1 LAGLAAGKEIA
12 ENIDIRTL
20 QAGQVI
26 ADQQVWKRLNAGFR
40 RIRNGG
46 LMPTKL
52 KRQTRVEKPSERTL
66 QRGLKLGREE
76 WDRAL
81 LETVGNLGLA
91 SAEDIANAADLD
103 IGRVETSLRRLAKA
117 GQIRKTTEERYGVTT
132 VVRGKSKR

>member
-1 LAGLAAGKEIA
+1 
-12 ENIDIRTL
+12 
-20 QAGQVI
+20 
-26 ADQQVWKRLNAGFR
+26 
-40 RIRNGG
+40 
-46 LMPTKL
+46 MPTKL